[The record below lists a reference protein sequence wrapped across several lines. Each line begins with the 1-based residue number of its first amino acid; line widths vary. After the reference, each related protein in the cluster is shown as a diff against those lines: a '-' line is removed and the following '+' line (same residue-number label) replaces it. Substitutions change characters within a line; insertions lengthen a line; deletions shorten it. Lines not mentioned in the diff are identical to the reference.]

1 MTELPL
7 SVAIAVLIRDNKILL
22 IKRVRGDYVGFFGL
36 PGGKIEKDEHFSEAA
51 VREILEESGIESE
64 FEDYCG
70 LVSEH
75 LIENE
80 KITQHF
86 LLHIC
91 RLFPKTINISNSLE
105 GESKWFELKS
115 INKIKDK
122 IIPSDFL
129 MIEKMVINKE
139 KYYYECIIKKCGNNH
154 ILKKFK

>member
-1 MTELPL
+1 MKEFPL

-22 IKRVRGDYVGFFGL
+22 IKRARGDYVGLFGL

-51 VREILEESGIESE
+51 VREILEESSIESE

-80 KITQHF
+80 IITQHF

-91 RLFPKTINISNSLE
+91 RLFPKTISISNNSE
-105 GESKWFELKS
+105 GELEWFDLEY
-115 INKIKDK
+115 IIKIKNK

-129 MIEKMVINKE
+129 MIEKMVLGKE
-139 KYYYECIIKKCGNNH
+139 KYYYECIIEKCGNDH
-154 ILKKFK
+154 ILKKFE

>member
-1 MTELPL
+1 MKEFPL

-22 IKRVRGDYVGFFGL
+22 IKRTRGDYVGLFGL

-51 VREILEESGIESE
+51 VREISEESGIESE

-80 KITQHF
+80 IIAQHF

-91 RLFPKTINISNSLE
+91 RLFPKTINISNSSE
-105 GESKWFELKS
+105 GESKWFDLEY
-115 INKIKDK
+115 IIKIKNK

-129 MIEKMVINKE
+129 MIEKMILSKE
-139 KYYYECIIKKCGNNH
+139 KYYYECVINH
-154 ILKKFK
+154 ILKKFE